1 MNSMKNGPNL
11 NFKLIIVQF
20 WDAVFLIYVRN
31 MAKIFILQLYIYL
44 INRTS
49 IKMLNKNVTFL

>member
-1 MNSMKNGPNL
+1 MDSMKNGPNL
-11 NFKLIIVQF
+11 NFKLIIVQYLGRSF
-20 WDAVFLIYVRN
+20 SYLWQKWQKFLYYN
-31 MAKIFILQLYIYL
+31 YIYL